1 MLIGISGNIGS
12 GKTTASNYI
21 VNHWGFQ
28 EYHFAD
34 PIKKIATIFGFT
46 RNQLYGTQQQK
57 LEIHEQWGIS
67 AREFLQK
74 VGTDL
79 FRDKL
84 HTVIPNMK
92 IDKSIWCDILKQKI
106 DKSSHTVISD
116 IRFIDEASTI
126 RELGGYIIRMERPN
140 IQIDNHISES
150 QILDIAPDAIITNN
164 GSVQDLYY
172 QIDNILQSLDCSLD
186 CF

>member
-21 VNHWGFQ
+21 VNKYSFQ
-28 EYHFAD
+28 EYNFAD
-34 PIKKIATIFGFT
+34 PIKKIASIFGFT

-79 FRDKL
+79 FRNKL

-106 DKSSHTVISD
+106 DKSSRTLISD

-126 RELGGYIIRMERPN
+126 RELGGYIIRIERPN
-140 IQIDNHISES
+140 IEIDNHISES
-150 QILDIAPDAIITNN
+150 QIVDIVPNITIINN
-164 GSVQDLYY
+164 GSLQDLYY
-172 QIDNILQSLDCSLD
+172 QLDNILKSLDS
-186 CF
+186 